1 MTFPLVLVAGATGA
15 IGSEVVR
22 ELQARGMRVRALVR
36 EPARL
41 TTEPEEIFVGNLLN
55 PRTLEGVCR
64 DVAAVV
70 SSAGAKFQPKLR
82 FSAKGESF
90 RDVDDIGNRN
100 LLQEAIAA
108 GVRRFGYVSAYG
120 GKFLGAMEY
129 IRAHESFG
137 AALRSSGLDYLV
149 VRPTM
154 AFARVVPMVED
165 ARKRGRVSRPGTG
178 QAQTNPIHEADL
190 ARALVD
196 ALEGHTKELDAGG
209 PDVLTHEEIAMMA
222 AEAAGGASVRFTLMW
237 QAQMRAGLRRFTGR
251 HSFDSVLYRLAE
263 ADVDMVAPVV
273 GEQRLGDD
281 LAALG
286 GQAPFL

>member
-22 ELQARGMRVRALVR
+22 VLQARGMRVRALVR

-273 GEQRLGDD
+273 GEQRLGDY
-281 LAALG
+281 LAAIG
-286 GQAPFL
+286 G

>member
-22 ELQARGMRVRALVR
+22 VLQARGMRVRALVR

-55 PRTLEGVCR
+55 ARTLEGVCR

-154 AFARVVPMVED
+154 TFSRVVPMVED
-165 ARKRGRVSRPGTG
+165 ARKRGRISRPGTG
-178 QAQTNPIHEADL
+178 QAQTNPIHEADI

-209 PDVLTHEEIAMMA
+209 PDVLTHEEIAMLA

-263 ADVDMVAPVV
+263 ADVDMIAPVV
-273 GEQRLGDD
+273 GEQRLGDY

>member
-22 ELQARGMRVRALVR
+22 VLQARGMRVRALVR

-55 PRTLEGVCR
+55 ARTLEGVCR

-154 AFARVVPMVED
+154 TFARVVPMVED

-263 ADVDMVAPVV
+263 ADVDMIAPVV
-273 GEQRLGDD
+273 GEQRLGDY

>member
-22 ELQARGMRVRALVR
+22 VLQARGMRVRALVR

-55 PRTLEGVCR
+55 ARTLEGVCQ

-154 AFARVVPMVED
+154 TFARVVPMVED

-263 ADVDMVAPVV
+263 ADVDMIAPVV
-273 GEQRLGDD
+273 GEQRLGDY

>member
-22 ELQARGMRVRALVR
+22 VLQARGMRVRALVR

-55 PRTLEGVCR
+55 ARTLEGVCR

-154 AFARVVPMVED
+154 TFARVVPMVED
-165 ARKRGRVSRPGTG
+165 ARKRGRISRPGTG

-209 PDVLTHEEIAMMA
+209 PDVLTHEEIAMLA

-263 ADVDMVAPVV
+263 ADVDMIAPVV
-273 GEQRLGDD
+273 GEQRLGDY

>member
-22 ELQARGMRVRALVR
+22 VLQARGMRVRALVR

-55 PRTLEGVCR
+55 ARTLEGVCQ

-154 AFARVVPMVED
+154 TFARVVPMVED
-165 ARKRGRVSRPGTG
+165 ARKRGRISRPGTG
-178 QAQTNPIHEADL
+178 QAQTNPIHEADI

-209 PDVLTHEEIAMMA
+209 PDVLTHEEIAMLA

-263 ADVDMVAPVV
+263 ADVDMIAPVV
-273 GEQRLGDD
+273 GEQRLGDY

>member
-22 ELQARGMRVRALVR
+22 ALQARGMRVRALVR

-82 FSAKGESF
+82 FSPKGESF

-129 IRAHESFG
+129 IRAHESF
-137 AALRSSGLDYLV
+137 ATALRSSGLDYLV

-154 AFARVVPMVED
+154 TFARVVPMIED
-165 ARKRGRVSRPGTG
+165 ARKHGRISRPGTG
-178 QAQTNPIHEADL
+178 QAQTNPIHEADI

-196 ALEGHTKELDAGG
+196 ALEGRTKELDAGG
-209 PDVLTHEEIAMMA
+209 PDVLTLEEIAMMA

-273 GEQRLGDD
+273 GEQRLGDY

-286 GQAPFL
+286 G

>member
-1 MTFPLVLVAGATGA
+1 M
-15 IGSEVVR
+15 S
-22 ELQARGMRVRALVR
+22 
-36 EPARL
+36 
-41 TTEPEEIFVGNLLN
+41 
-55 PRTLEGVCR
+55 PRT
-64 DVAAVV
+64 AA
-70 SSAGAKFQPKLR
+70 SSSEPWSTSER
-82 FSAKGESF
+82 
-90 RDVDDIGNRN
+90 
-100 LLQEAIAA
+100 
-108 GVRRFGYVSAYG
+108 
-120 GKFLGAMEY
+120 
-129 IRAHESFG
+129 HESFG

-154 AFARVVPMVED
+154 TFARVVPMVED

-273 GEQRLGDD
+273 GEHRLGDY
-281 LAALG
+281 LAALRG
-286 GQAPFL
+286 

>member
-22 ELQARGMRVRALVR
+22 ALQARGMRVRALVR

-82 FSAKGESF
+82 FSSKGESF

-129 IRAHESFG
+129 IRAHESF
-137 AALRSSGLDYLV
+137 ATALRSSGLDYLV

-154 AFARVVPMVED
+154 TFARVVPMVED
-165 ARKRGRVSRPGTG
+165 ARKRGRISRPGTG
-178 QAQTNPIHEADL
+178 QAQTNPIHEADI

-196 ALEGHTKELDAGG
+196 ALEGHAKELDAGG

-222 AEAAGGASVRFTLMW
+222 AEAVGGASVQFTLMW

-273 GEQRLGDD
+273 GEQRLGDY

-286 GQAPFL
+286 G

>member
-22 ELQARGMRVRALVR
+22 VLQARGMRVRALVR

-55 PRTLEGVCR
+55 ARTLEGVCQ

-154 AFARVVPMVED
+154 TFSRVVPMVED
-165 ARKRGRVSRPGTG
+165 ARKRGRISRPGTG
-178 QAQTNPIHEADL
+178 QAQTNPIHEADI

-209 PDVLTHEEIAMMA
+209 PDVLTHEEIAMLA

-263 ADVDMVAPVV
+263 ADVDMIAPVV
-273 GEQRLGDD
+273 GEQRLGDY

>member
-22 ELQARGMRVRALVR
+22 ALQARGMRVRALVR

-64 DVAAVV
+64 DVAAVA

-82 FSAKGESF
+82 FSPKGESF

-129 IRAHESFG
+129 IRAHESF
-137 AALRSSGLDYLV
+137 ATALRSSGLDYLV

-154 AFARVVPMVED
+154 TFARVVPMVED
-165 ARKRGRVSRPGTG
+165 ARKRGRISRPGTG
-178 QAQTNPIHEADL
+178 QAQTNPIHEADI
-190 ARALVD
+190 ARVLVD
-196 ALEGHTKELDAGG
+196 ALEGRTKELDAGG
-209 PDVLTHEEIAMMA
+209 PDVLTLEEIAMMA

-273 GEQRLGDD
+273 GEQRLGDY

-286 GQAPFL
+286 G

>member
-22 ELQARGMRVRALVR
+22 ALQARGMRVRALVR

-82 FSAKGESF
+82 FSPKGESF

-100 LLQEAIAA
+100 LLQEEIAA

-129 IRAHESFG
+129 IRAHESF
-137 AALRSSGLDYLV
+137 ATALRSSGLDYLV

-154 AFARVVPMVED
+154 TFARVVPMVED
-165 ARKRGRVSRPGTG
+165 ARKRGRISRPGTG
-178 QAQTNPIHEADL
+178 QAQTNPIHEADI

-196 ALEGHTKELDAGG
+196 ALEGHAKELDAGG

-222 AEAAGGASVRFTLMW
+222 AEAVGGASVRFTLMW

-273 GEQRLGDD
+273 GEQRLGDY

>member
-154 AFARVVPMVED
+154 TFARVVPMVED

-263 ADVDMVAPVV
+263 ADVDMIAPVV
-273 GEQRLGDD
+273 GEQRLGDY
-281 LAALG
+281 LAALRG
-286 GQAPFL
+286 